1 MTGRMRRHA
10 SYRDVLKSAPI
21 AFYMPSHA
29 IDAVA
34 EKVSK
39 KITPTKSEADSEKAF
54 AAGVSAALSKNLPKQ
69 CRMCFVGSAARDTG
83 LRGDND
89 IDLFV
94 SFPRS
99 FSKEEIVAKT
109 FKATRRALK
118 AKWEKHYA
126 EHPYLQAQHG
136 AFRVEVIPCFETSPH
151 EELKSAVDRSPL
163 HMDYLQKRLTET
175 QRRDVRVLKQ
185 FLKNA
190 GLYGAELRVQGFSGL
205 VCEYLVLNYRS
216 FRNLVE
222 AAAQWIPPVVVD
234 MEGYYAERRHPFA
247 EPLVVIDAIDKNRN
261 AAAVVSETNL
271 CKFIALCRAFR
282 SKPSVSFFFG
292 KRRKHSASEISRA
305 LRSRG
310 TAIVI
315 LKIAAPKLVEDI
327 LYPQLHK
334 TERALSRHL
343 ALQDFR
349 MLGTASFM
357 AEDGAF
363 FVVEC
368 ESAERPRLKRV
379 QGPPVSAA
387 KAVADFVRAHKAAHR
402 GPYIEG
408 GRVFAERLRAVTFL
422 ETEIGALLRSPESWG
437 AASHFVKPLKKAKFA
452 PPLSLK
458 AEAMQGLAAYLFRRE
473 SWW

>member
-1 MTGRMRRHA
+1 MQRRFKA
-10 SYRDVLKSAPI
+10 RLGGL
-21 AFYMPSHA
+21 YMQHA
-29 IDAVA
+29 IDSLA
-34 EKVSK
+34 ERVSK
-39 KITPTKSEADSEKAF
+39 KITPSKAEADSEKAF
-54 AAGVSAALSKNLPKQ
+54 AAKVSAALSKSLPKQ
-69 CRMCFVGSAARDTG
+69 CRVCFVGSAARDTG
-83 LRGDND
+83 LRGSKD

-109 FKATRRALK
+109 FRAARRALK

-136 AFRVEVIPCFETSPH
+136 AFRIEVIPCFETSPH

-190 GLYGAELRVQGFSGL
+190 GLYGAELRIQGFSGL
-205 VCEYLVLNYRS
+205 LCEYLVLNYRS
-216 FRNLVE
+216 FKNVVE
-222 AAAQWIPPVVVD
+222 AAAQWAPPVVVD
-234 MEGYYAERRHPFA
+234 MEGHYAERRHPFA

-261 AAAVVSETNL
+261 AAAVISETNL
-271 CKFIALCRAFR
+271 YKFIALCRAFR
-282 SKPSVSFFFG
+282 AKPSASFFFG
-292 KRRKHSASEISRA
+292 KRKKHPAGEIARA
-305 LRSRG
+305 LKNRG
-310 TAIVI
+310 TAVVV

-334 TERALSRHL
+334 TERALARHL
-343 ALQDFR
+343 TLQDFR
-349 MLGTASFM
+349 VLGTASFVS
-357 AEDGAF
+357 GGNAF

-368 ESAERPRLKRV
+368 ESAERPRLKRLR
-379 QGPPVSAA
+379 GPPMSSA
-387 KAVADFVRAHKAAHR
+387 KAVADFVRAHKGAHR

-408 GRVFAERLRAVTFL
+408 GRVFAERSRAATFL
-422 ETEIGALLRSPESWG
+422 ETELKALLRSPDAWG
-437 AASHFVKPLKKAKFA
+437 AASHFVKPLKLARTA

-458 AEAMQGLAAYLFRRE
+458 ADALQEFAAYLFRRE